1 MHGFEKKNMKI
12 KCDDPVRGAIIEG
25 LTEVI
30 ISNPEDALGLLVDG
44 EENRHVAGTDM
55 NERSSRS
62 HTVFRVIIETKP
74 TEEAEARRRA
84 SMEAALPVAEKRHR
98 RTRSR
103 EHLNAPL
110 HVTATGCGTG
120 ISHCRVVCCS
130 VPDRIGVAGTRRCW
144 PRRRSTAATATSRR
158 CARARPVERSPNAPE
173 H

>member
-1 MHGFEKKNMKI
+1 MSGGCARNAATVEPDFDENFLLRCSYIEIYRERIHDLLSEDTVHGFEKKNMKI

-74 TEEAEARRRA
+74 TEEAEAR
-84 SMEAALPVAEKRHR
+84 PQ
-98 RTRSR
+98 
-103 EHLNAPL
+103 
-110 HVTATGCGTG
+110 
-120 ISHCRVVCCS
+120 
-130 VPDRIGVAGTRRCW
+130 
-144 PRRRSTAATATSRR
+144 
-158 CARARPVERSPNAPE
+158 
-173 H
+173 